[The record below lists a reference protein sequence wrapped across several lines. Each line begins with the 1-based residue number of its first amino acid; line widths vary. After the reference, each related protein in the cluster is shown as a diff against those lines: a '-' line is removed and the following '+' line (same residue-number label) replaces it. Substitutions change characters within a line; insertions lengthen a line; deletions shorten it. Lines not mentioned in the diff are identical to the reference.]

1 VLIGPYEDGPAEC
14 LPYDPRAVVVADRV
28 AAAIRAVD
36 AGTAVEHVGSTA
48 VPGCDGKGV
57 VDLLVLYAPGTLDD
71 VVARL
76 DGLGFQ
82 PQTSGNP
89 FPQERPMRRGTVV
102 HEGTRFRVHAH
113 VVREGT
119 RDATRLLRF
128 RDRLRGDDN
137 LRDAYVAEK
146 RALIGAGVTDTHEYS
161 NAKGGFIRG
170 AVSGK
175 ARSGETG

>member
-1 VLIGPYEDGPAEC
+1 
-14 LPYDPRAVVVADRV
+14 
-28 AAAIRAVD
+28 
-36 AGTAVEHVGSTA
+36 

-57 VDLLVLYAPGTLDD
+57 VDLLVLYAAGSLDD

-76 DGLGFQ
+76 DDLGFQ

-89 FPQERPMRRGTVV
+89 FPQERPMRRGTLL
-102 HEGTRFRVHAH
+102 HGGTRFRVHIH
-113 VVREGT
+113 VIREGT
-119 RDATRLLRF
+119 AEVARLLRF
-128 RDRLRGDDN
+128 RDRLRADDK

-146 RALIGAGVTDTHEYS
+146 RALIDAGVTDTHDYS

-175 ARSGETG
+175 ARSGESG

>member
-1 VLIGPYEDGPAEC
+1 
-14 LPYDPRAVVVADRV
+14 VVVADLV
-28 AAAIRAVD
+28 SAAIRAAG
-36 AGTAVEHVGSTA
+36 AGTGVEHVGSTA

-57 VDLLVLYAPGTLDD
+57 VDLLVLYAAGSLDD

-76 DGLGFQ
+76 DRLGFQ

-102 HEGTRFRVHAH
+102 HDGTRFRVHVH

-119 RDATRLLRF
+119 PDVTRLLRF
-128 RDRLRGDDN
+128 RDRLRADDT

-146 RALIGAGVTDTHEYS
+146 RALIGAGVVDTHDYS

-170 AVSGK
+170 AVSGNP
-175 ARSGETG
+175 RSGERE